1 VDDELEV
8 IRHQME
14 GTRAS
19 LADKLDTL
27 ENQVLGTVHDATAAV
42 AHTVEDVKSV
52 VGTVT
57 ESIQETV
64 ENVKETFNLSEHVR
78 HHPWGMLG
86 GAVAAGFLGGWLIGP
101 SRREE
106 ETAAAPRQPFTGPAP
121 AASISEK
128 EAEPASEK
136 SSLLEPLESLKGVA
150 LGALM
155 GVLREMV
162 TDCLPASMK
171 ADVVSAVDDFT
182 TRLGGKPVP
191 ISEEKPAGN
200 GSSTEEGNS
209 RQGSAASVSP
219 VEPAREEAK
228 KEPAGRGRGRGGSR
242 FR

>member
-27 ENQVLGTVHDATAAV
+27 ENQVLDTVHDATAAV

-52 VGTVT
+52 VGSVT

-78 HHPWGMLG
+78 HHPWGMLM
-86 GAVAAGFLGGWLIGP
+86 GAAATGFLGGWLIGP
-101 SRREE
+101 ARREE
-106 ETAAAPRQPFTGPAP
+106 ETATAPRQPFTAPAP
-121 AASISEK
+121 VASVPAK
-128 EAEPASEK
+128 PAEPASEK

-162 TDCLPASMK
+162 TDCVPASMK

-191 ISEEKPAGN
+191 ISEEKPAGSE
-200 GSSTEEGNS
+200 SSAEAANS
-209 RQGSAASVSP
+209 KRGSAAAASP
-219 VEPAREEAK
+219 VEPAREEGT